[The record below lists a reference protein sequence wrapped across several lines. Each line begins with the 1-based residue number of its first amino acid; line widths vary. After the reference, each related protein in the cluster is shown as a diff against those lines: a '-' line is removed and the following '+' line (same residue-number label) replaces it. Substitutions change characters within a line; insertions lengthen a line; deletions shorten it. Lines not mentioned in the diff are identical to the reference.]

1 MWEAFNVADDYGIK
15 YALSNKTVIKNTNA
29 QELGYSSKYK
39 TLQTFRQDTVSYNV
53 PAGFT
58 TKTVNHGLPYRPAFN
73 CYFRDSQTG
82 EIYQT
87 EGGFEDIQFN
97 RAGAQLNVHAK
108 TDNQNITFVI
118 YNSSGSSKNVDIY
131 YEIFYQDLTTE
142 PIQ

>member
-1 MWEAFNVADDYGIK
+1 MAEDYGIK
-15 YALSNKTVIKNTNA
+15 YALPGKSALKNINP
-29 QELGYSSKYK
+29 QELGYSSKFK
-39 TLQTFRQDTVSYNV
+39 TLQVFKQDTVSYNV
-53 PAGFT
+53 AAGFT
-58 TKTVNHGLPYRPAFN
+58 TKTINHGLPYRPAFN

-97 RAGAQLNVHAK
+97 RSGAHLNVHAK
-108 TDNQNITFVI
+108 TDNQNITLVI
-118 YNSSGSSKNVDIY
+118 YNSAGANRNVDIF